1 MQAVANMNGTI
12 WVFAVIIIGFVIL
25 QSALFLRLALNFN
38 KKVKA
43 VSDEEIKLSFKTGA
57 ISAIG
62 PAFSSVT
69 IALSLIVMV
78 GSATAFM
85 RCGVIGSPAW
95 ELYMA
100 QICSTAVGVT
110 FGSEEFT
117 ESVFTLCLFGMTLAS
132 AGYAINTIIS
142 LKPVDGVVV
151 KEQTKEKKRSFIP
164 YLSNAAMM
172 GIMGY
177 SIIGYLSTAASV
189 CALAAAAVTSIIIG
203 KIVKKTGNKT
213 LAGFNMAIC
222 MIAAMFFGEVVT
234 VLMGG

>member
-1 MQAVANMNGTI
+1 MQAVSNMNGTI
-12 WVFAVIIIGFVIL
+12 WIFAVIVIAFVVL
-25 QSALFLRLALNFN
+25 QSMLFLRLALKFN

-43 VSDEEIKLSFKTGA
+43 VTDEEIKLSFKTGA

-78 GSATAFM
+78 GGATAFM

-142 LKPVDGVVV
+142 LKPLDNVVV
-151 KEQTKEKKRSFIP
+151 KEQSKEKKRSFIP

-177 SIIGYLSTAASV
+177 SIIGYLSSLASI
-189 CALAAAAVTSIIIG
+189 CALVAAALTSIVIG
-203 KIVKKTGNKT
+203 KIVKATGNKT

-222 MIAAMFFGEVVT
+222 MIAAMFVGELVT
-234 VLMGG
+234 VLIG